1 MRVEIICVKNE
12 RSRLNFFLF
21 SFQFIFLYSIF
32 RTRVKVTM
40 SHCHTSVIS
49 HDTGKDIEGSR
60 RIMSYNM

>member
-32 RTRVKVTM
+32 RTRVKVTR

-49 HDTGKDIEGSR
+49 HDMVTVMVISHMTQER
-60 RIMSYNM
+60 T